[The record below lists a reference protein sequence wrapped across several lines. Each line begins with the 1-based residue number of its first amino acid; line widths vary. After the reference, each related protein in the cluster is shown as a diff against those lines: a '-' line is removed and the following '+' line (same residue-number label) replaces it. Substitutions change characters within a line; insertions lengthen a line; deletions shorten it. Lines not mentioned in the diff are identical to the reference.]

1 MTLQQVQNFML
12 YRVYSGYTPQQAAAN
27 PYVCLASNWLRDT
40 GSAPAGWFTPGTP
53 GPWVEYWRIGFY
65 LRRLTAQGYKDPL
78 DISALYP
85 DNDPMKPYILPG
97 SNRAECIE
105 GQPAGWFTPGTGGV
119 RVTTPTGE
127 IIEVSDDE
135 INAVSR
141 GYWSTPPPY
150 QLPTEGLAWVT
161 LTIFDS
167 RDVAKAPPIRPS
179 LR

>member
-12 YRVYSGYTPQQAAAN
+12 YRVYSGYTPQQAAAD
-27 PYVCLASNWLRDT
+27 PFICLASYWLVNPSYCPPLTEYRDHL
-40 GSAPAGWFTPGTP
+40 
-53 GPWVEYWRIGFY
+53 RIAFY

-85 DNDPMKPYILPG
+85 DNDPMKQYILPG

-105 GQPAGWFTPGTGGV
+105 GQAAGWFTPGTGGV
-119 RVTTPTGE
+119 KITTPTGE
-127 IIEVSDDE
+127 IIEVSDNE

-167 RDVAKAPPIRPS
+167 RDVAKAPPSRPS

>member
-12 YRVYSGYTPQQAAAN
+12 YRVYSGYTPQQAAAD
-27 PYVCLASNWLRDT
+27 PFICLASYWLVNPSYCPPLTEYRDHL
-40 GSAPAGWFTPGTP
+40 
-53 GPWVEYWRIGFY
+53 RIAFY

-85 DNDPMKPYILPG
+85 DNDPMKQYILPG

-105 GQPAGWFTPGTGGV
+105 GGV
-119 RVTTPTGE
+119 RITTPTGE
-127 IIEVSDDE
+127 IIEVSDSE

-167 RDVAKAPPIRPS
+167 RDVAKAPPIFPS